1 MRSPLPAIFVLLKPG
16 APLQCTPVANRHLTA
31 RTFLIRGLVGVGVA
45 VLLDAGRYVTS
56 LASCEHPSSLYI
68 FFVLTSEMWEVLVF
82 FSLFRHVASPPA
94 MSRTGIDSID
104 ETRLIG

>member
-1 MRSPLPAIFVLLKPG
+1 M
-16 APLQCTPVANRHLTA
+16 TA